1 MSRLKE
7 TKLLYIVIDGLGDL
21 PVPEL
26 KNKTPL
32 EAAET
37 PNLNMLAERGQLG
50 LMYTVEKGIAPE
62 SDVAVISILGYDPA
76 RYYTGRGP
84 LEAYGAGLNLSDGDL
99 ALRCNFATIDSDG
112 RIIDRRVGRNLTT
125 PEAAELSKSINSE
138 IRLDTVACG
147 FEFRNTLGH
156 RGVLVIKRTG
166 GALSG
171 NITNTDPAYARMEGF
186 GVAKSELGT
195 ETFLEECRPL
205 DGSHEAEISAELV
218 NEFTRKTASLL
229 ENHPVNLRRQ
239 SSGKLKANAIL
250 SRDAGNRLPSLFDIN
265 KNYGIDFACLVEM
278 PVEKGIAILAG
289 MSVIEIPPPSGDLK
303 LDSKLKAERL
313 IKNLRYHEG
322 FYVHIKGPD
331 EPAHDG
337 DFTAKKKSIETIDK
351 EFFSRLLE
359 TLSLERILVCVTA
372 DHSTPCKMKSH
383 SDDPVPVLIAGRGT
397 QSDGLRKFC
406 ESECAKGSLGVIPKG
421 SELMPILVSLL
432 R

>member
-1 MSRLKE
+1 
-7 TKLLYIVIDGLGDL
+7 
-21 PVPEL
+21 
-26 KNKTPL
+26 
-32 EAAET
+32 
-37 PNLNMLAERGQLG
+37 
-50 LMYTVEKGIAPE
+50 
-62 SDVAVISILGYDPA
+62 
-76 RYYTGRGP
+76 
-84 LEAYGAGLNLSDGDL
+84 
-99 ALRCNFATIDSDG
+99 
-112 RIIDRRVGRNLTT
+112 
-125 PEAAELSKSINSE
+125 
-138 IRLDTVACG
+138 
-147 FEFRNTLGH
+147 
-156 RGVLVIKRTG
+156 
-166 GALSG
+166 
-171 NITNTDPAYARMEGF
+171 MEGF
-186 GVAKSELGT
+186 GVAKSKLGT

-205 DGSHEAEISAELV
+205 DESHEAKFSAELV

-278 PVEKGIAILAG
+278 PVEKGIAALAG
-289 MSVIEIPPPSGDLK
+289 MSVIEILPPSGDLK
-303 LDSKLKAERL
+303 LDSRLKAERL

-359 TLSLERILVCVTA
+359 TLNLERILVCVTA

-397 QSDGLRKFC
+397 QSDGLRRFC

-421 SELMPILVSLL
+421 TELMPVLVSSLK
-432 R
+432 